1 MDVLLNIINLDES
14 LLVSEIT
21 RYQKQYVCIESS
33 FTAEPDVVN
42 YDEIIL
48 AVDLI
53 VPKRHV

>member
-33 FTAEPDVVN
+33 FVEEPDVIN
-42 YDEIIL
+42 CDEIIL

-53 VPKRHV
+53 VPKSHV